1 MNWTTLY
8 ITGRSDFRNEVLRK
22 LEHSRIS
29 FMPGYTGGSADT
41 RDVHEMYWIDDTT
54 DIREL
59 KEAIGSKMIW
69 KFRLRFYITLEDF
82 IESKTA
88 KDTDKFTPE
97 EIELI
102 NYMHEHE
109 V

>member
-1 MNWTTLY
+1 MNRTTLY

-22 LEHSRIS
+22 LEHSRIN
-29 FMPGYTGGSADT
+29 FMPGYTGGGADT
-41 RDVHEMYWIDDTT
+41 RDVHEMYWIDEKT
-54 DIREL
+54 DLREL
-59 KEAIGSKMIW
+59 KEAIGSKLIW
-69 KFRLRFYITLEDF
+69 KYRLRFYITLEDF
-82 IESKTA
+82 IESRTA
-88 KDTDKFTPE
+88 KDKDKFTPE

>member
-8 ITGRSDFRNEVLRK
+8 ITGKSDFRHEVLRK
-22 LEHSRIS
+22 LEHSRIN
-29 FMPGYTGGSADT
+29 FMPGYTGGASET
-41 RDVHEMYWIDDTT
+41 RDIHEMYWIDEKTGL
-54 DIREL
+54 REL
-59 KEAIGSKMIW
+59 KEAIGSKLIW
-69 KFRLRFYITLEDF
+69 KYRLRFYISLEDF
-82 IESKTA
+82 IESRTA
-88 KDTDKFTPE
+88 KDQDKFTPE